1 MKKIKYLIGLIT
13 AVLAFTSYSVMA
25 ADAVVKE
32 AYFKQN
38 NEVVHTLSNGGL
50 ECVINA
56 SGINNDAVMINA
68 IYEKNTNKLVSVR
81 YTNSNSGEFKN
92 TLDIT
97 NAQNTYVTMG

>member
-38 NEVVHTLSNGGL
+38 NEVVHTLSNG
-50 ECVINA
+50 VIMPVPRTRLF
-56 SGINNDAVMINA
+56 S
-68 IYEKNTNKLVSVR
+68 
-81 YTNSNSGEFKN
+81 
-92 TLDIT
+92 
-97 NAQNTYVTMG
+97 

>member
-68 IYEKNTNKLVSVR
+68 IYEKNTNKFFIDG
-81 YTNSNSGEFKN
+81 NDSGMCAN
-92 TLDIT
+92 TAGGREARRT
-97 NAQNTYVTMG
+97 TGC

>member
-50 ECVINA
+50 ECFW
-56 SGINNDAVMINA
+56 
-68 IYEKNTNKLVSVR
+68 Y
-81 YTNSNSGEFKN
+81 
-92 TLDIT
+92 
-97 NAQNTYVTMG
+97 QQ

>member
-68 IYEKNTNKLVSVR
+68 IYEKILISWLVS
-81 YTNSNSGEFKN
+81 
-92 TLDIT
+92 DIQIQT
-97 NAQNTYVTMG
+97 AVNLRIH